1 MIKTHCRGCWLLVC
15 LALSSLCY
23 GAAQF
28 VSSTVDWGF
37 LSLLYLILM
46 FLGIYISRQI
56 DTKFDDKIEAQ
67 ELKTLQIRKLSDI
80 TDPAARQQLSIKID
94 KKTKWVKAWVSLFVG
109 LVGGLL
115 LADYYAL
122 QVPGFRLALFSSI
135 LAAFGPVIFLNLLR
149 AVIRFD
155 YRSLFV
161 TILRQIADRLDGV
174 RKRNDKD

>member
-1 MIKTHCRGCWLLVC
+1 MIKIHCRGCWLLAC
-15 LALSSLCY
+15 LCISSLCY

-28 VSSTVDWGF
+28 VTAPLDWAFMG
-37 LSLLYLILM
+37 LLYLILM
-46 FLGIYISRQI
+46 FLGVYISRQI

-80 TDPAARQQLSIKID
+80 SDPATRQQISINID
-94 KKTKWVKAWVSLFVG
+94 KKAKWVKAWVSLFVG
-109 LVGGLL
+109 IVGGLL

-161 TILRQIADRLDGV
+161 TILRQVADRLDGV